1 MTPKKPKRVQVYFA
15 SDNQDLH
22 KALVESSKKYRVSV
36 SILAMYAIEA
46 GLGQVLHH
54 FEEMKSKPIKK

>member
-22 KALVESSKKYRVSV
+22 KALVESSKKVSC
-36 SILAMYAIEA
+36 
-46 GLGQVLHH
+46 LGFNPCDVCD
-54 FEEMKSKPIKK
+54 

>member
-15 SDNQDLH
+15 SDNQELYQV
-22 KALVESSKKYRVSV
+22 LVENAKKYRLTVSV
-36 SILAMYAIEA
+36 LSMYAIEA

-54 FEEMKSKPIKK
+54 FEEMKSKSIKK